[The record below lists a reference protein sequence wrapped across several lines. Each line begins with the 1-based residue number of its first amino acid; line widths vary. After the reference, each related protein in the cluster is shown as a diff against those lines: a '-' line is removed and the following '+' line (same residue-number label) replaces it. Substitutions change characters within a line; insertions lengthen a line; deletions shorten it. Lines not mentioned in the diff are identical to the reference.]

1 MSKLLET
8 VKNIDQLLKE
18 IIPPEDYQHR
28 NGFDNEHI
36 ILSLSEKEKVE
47 VEERLIEM
55 LKQKDDILI
64 GETLSI
70 MKSKNS
76 LEQLRERLELT
87 KKSASKIIWAS
98 FINEIENGNEEMKS
112 IALNEFEN
120 VTEKYTLI
128 STFHYLSRFQDSRI
142 KEKVLSFINHK
153 DYLIAY
159 NARASLGMETKELIQ
174 KELAKNK
181 MKKWWKFW

>member
-1 MSKLLET
+1 
-8 VKNIDQLLKE
+8 
-18 IIPPEDYQHR
+18 
-28 NGFDNEHI
+28 
-36 ILSLSEKEKVE
+36 
-47 VEERLIEM
+47 
-55 LKQKDDILI
+55 
-64 GETLSI
+64 